1 MLRPCHAVIVVGR
14 QLKLIV
20 RFRMVKTPVFLLAVL
35 VTLGSKSLPAQTK
48 TAVDV
53 RVSAETCL
61 IGNLNVPCSD
71 VGENLRKLGVPLDA
85 HIHLSGDKRM
95 TYSAT
100 SAALES
106 LSRAGYKLKIG
117 YVNVQ
122 PQSAFEI

>member
-1 MLRPCHAVIVVGR
+1 VRAMRIVRAQRAFSAAARP
-14 QLKLIV
+14 LKLIV
-20 RFRMVKTPVFLLAVL
+20 RFRMRKTPAFLLAVL

-85 HIHLSGDKRM
+85 HIHLSGDKHM

-122 PQSAFEI
+122 PQ